1 MSQLLKLIQRQRSFL
16 GFAQKASNY
25 GVIKMKIELASSYG
39 FCFGVKRAIR
49 IAEEHTGSKTYGPL
63 IHNKDEIN
71 RLKEGF
77 GIGLAEKFEDV
88 TPDDSVVIRTHGIP
102 KDELSKLRA
111 QENEIIDATCPY
123 VTTPQNIVAKMSD
136 EGYSIVIFGDKNHPE
151 IKGVVSYA
159 KDLRN
164 AFIVEDEKELAGL
177 PILSKVSVVA
187 QTTRKP
193 EDFLKVVNALILAH
207 KEVRVFNTICNATF
221 ENQDAAAELAK
232 GADVMVVIGGKHSSN
247 TKQLHSIC
255 KSYCDESYLIEN
267 EKELESSWFEGK
279 ELCGISAGASTPDWI
294 VQNVINKIQEIKK

>member
-1 MSQLLKLIQRQRSFL
+1 
-16 GFAQKASNY
+16 
-25 GVIKMKIELASSYG
+25 MKIELASSYG

-49 IAEEHTGSKTYGPL
+49 IAEEHKGSKTYGPL

-77 GIGLAEKFEDV
+77 NIGLAESLDDIDA
-88 TPDDSVVIRTHGIP
+88 DDSVVIRTHGIP
-102 KDELSKLRA
+102 KHELAVLNTQNNKV
-111 QENEIIDATCPY
+111 IDATCPY
-123 VTTPQNIVAKMSD
+123 VTTPQQIVEKMSE

-159 KDLRN
+159 VNPND
-164 AFIVEDEKELAGL
+164 AFIVLEADELEDL
-177 PILSKVSVVA
+177 PLSSKVALVS

-193 EDFLKVVNALILAH
+193 EDFLKIVNALILTR

-232 GADVMVVIGGKHSSN
+232 RADVMIVIGGKHSSN

-255 KSYCDESYLIEN
+255 KRDCKDSYLIEN
-267 EKELESSWFEGK
+267 EQELDPSWFEGK
-279 ELCGISAGASTPDWI
+279 ELCGISAGASTPDWV
-294 VQNVINKIQEIKK
+294 VQNVINKIESMKK